1 MALSEKSR
9 AELYRSL
16 TSIASEEATSEMLSY
31 FPARDLD
38 EPVTKEFL
46 RAELADL
53 RLDMY
58 AQITGVQSQINNHR
72 QETHAQISG
81 VQADISNLRDD
92 MHTQI
97 GNLRDD
103 MHTEITGVQS
113 QIGNLRDDMHT
124 EITGVQADISNLRDD
139 MRVAM
144 QRMIIWTISTMIT
157 LAGLIAGIAF
167 AVR

>member
-9 AELYRSL
+9 AELYRTLS
-16 TSIASEEATSEMLSY
+16 SIASEEATSEMLSY

-58 AQITGVQSQINNHR
+58 AQITGVQSRIGSLR
-72 QETHAQISG
+72 DDTHAQISG
-81 VQADISNLRDD
+81 VQAEISNLRDDTHAQISGVQAGISNLRDD
-92 MHTQI
+92 M
-97 GNLRDD
+97 R
-103 MHTEITGVQS
+103 TEISGVQS
-113 QIGNLRDDMHT
+113 QIGNLRDDM
-124 EITGVQADISNLRDD
+124 
-139 MRVAM
+139 RVAM
-144 QRMIIWTISTMIT
+144 QRMLIWMIGTMIA
-157 LAGLIAGIAF
+157 LAGVIAGIGF